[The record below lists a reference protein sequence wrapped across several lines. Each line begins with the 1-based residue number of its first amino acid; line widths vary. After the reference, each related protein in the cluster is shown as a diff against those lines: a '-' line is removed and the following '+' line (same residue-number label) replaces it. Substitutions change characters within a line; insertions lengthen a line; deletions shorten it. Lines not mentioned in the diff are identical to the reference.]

1 MKIKIS
7 DTRGNDVT
15 CTLNESE
22 AAHALER
29 MLPLK
34 TSLSDYASN
43 EKGFMPPKKSMFL
56 ELHCLMEEQKY

>member
-34 TSLSDYASN
+34 TSLSDYTSN
-43 EKGFMPPKKSMFL
+43 EKDSCLQKINVL
-56 ELHCLMEEQKY
+56 ELHWLMEEQKY